1 MVNYRR
7 SQTPG
12 GTFFFT
18 VNLRDR
24 SANHLI
30 THIHQLRNCIRSVK
44 QQRPFEIIALVVL
57 PDHLHAVFRLPKNDH
72 DFPGRWKLIKS
83 RFSRAL
89 IKEGVVLKKNEK
101 GEINLWQRR
110 YWEHQI
116 RNEADLQTH
125 VDYIHFNPVKHGYVE
140 RATDWPHSSFHRFVR
155 LGMLDKHWGCP
166 RTGTA
171 GGGFGE

>member
-72 DFPGRWKLIKS
+72 DFPVHRNLIKS

-89 IKEGVVLKKNEK
+89 IKEGVVLKKSEK

-116 RNEADLQTH
+116 RNEADLQTD
-125 VDYIHFNPVKHGYVE
+125 VDYIHFNPVKPGHVE
-140 RATDWPHSSFHRFVR
+140 RANDWPHSSFHRFVR
-155 LGMLDKHWGCP
+155 LGILDQHWGCP
-166 RTGTA
+166 GTGTA

>member
-7 SQTPG
+7 RQTPG

-30 THIHQLRNCIRSVK
+30 THIHHLQDCIRKVK
-44 QQRPFEIIALVVL
+44 QQRPLEIIAFVVL
-57 PDHLHAVFRLPKNDH
+57 PDHLYAVFRLPKNDH

-89 IKEGVVLKKNEK
+89 IKEGVVLKKSEK
-101 GEINLWQRR
+101 GEINLW
-110 YWEHQI
+110 
-116 RNEADLQTH
+116 
-125 VDYIHFNPVKHGYVE
+125 
-140 RATDWPHSSFHRFVR
+140 
-155 LGMLDKHWGCP
+155 
-166 RTGTA
+166 
-171 GGGFGE
+171 

>member
-1 MVNYRR
+1 MVNYRP

-18 VNLRDR
+18 VKLRDR
-24 SANHLI
+24 SASHLI
-30 THIHQLRNCIRSVK
+30 THIHHLRNCIREVK
-44 QQRPFEIIALVVL
+44 QQRPFDIIALVVL

-72 DFPGRWKLIKS
+72 DFPVHRNLIKS

-89 IKEGVVLKKNEK
+89 IKEGVALKKNGK

-110 YWEHQI
+110 YWKHQI
-116 RNEADLQTH
+116 RNEADLQTQ

-155 LGMLDKHWGCP
+155 LGMLDQHWGCP

>member
-89 IKEGVVLKKNEK
+89 IKEGVVLKKSEK

-125 VDYIHFNPVKHGYVE
+125 VDYIHFNPVKPGHVE
-140 RATDWPHSSFHRFVR
+140 RANDWPHSSFHRFVR
-155 LGMLDKHWGCP
+155 LGILDQHWGCP
-166 RTGTA
+166 GTGTA

>member
-7 SQTPG
+7 RQTPG

-30 THIHQLRNCIRSVK
+30 THIHHLRDCIRKVK
-44 QQRPFEIIALVVL
+44 QQRPFEIIAFVVL
-57 PDHLHAVFRLPKNDH
+57 PDHLHAVLRLPKNDH
-72 DFPGRWKLIKS
+72 DFPGRWKSIKS

-89 IKEGVVLKKNEK
+89 IKEGVVLKKSKK
-101 GEINLWQRR
+101 GGVNLWQRR

-140 RATDWPHSSFHRFVR
+140 RAIDWPHSSFHRFFR
-155 LGMLDKHWGCP
+155 LGMLDQHWGCP